1 MDIDKNSAAKALARD
16 MIVAGA
22 VLFRPSEPFVWASGW
37 LSPVYID
44 SRKVLSLPSTRDLVK
59 ERLAQS
65 VRELYPGAGLIAGV
79 ATGAIAH
86 GALVAD
92 ALGLPMVYVRPKP
105 KDHGT
110 RSLVEGILPEGAR
123 TVVVE
128 DMVSTGK
135 SSLAAVGAL
144 RSAGASVLGMTAL
157 FTYGFPVAEEA
168 FAAAGVQ
175 LETIS
180 SYDAVVEAALEAGIL
195 SPSDEDTLREWRR
208 SPQTWKQ

>member
-1 MDIDKNSAAKALARD
+1 MDKNSVAKALAGG
-16 MIVAGA
+16 MIDSGA
-22 VLFRPSEPFVWASGW
+22 VLFSPGEPFTWASGW

-44 SRKVLSLPSTRDLVK
+44 SRKVLSVPWLRNLVK
-59 ERLAQS
+59 EALSQT
-65 VRELYPGAGLIAGV
+65 VRTLYPQAEVIAGV

-110 RSLVEGILPEGAR
+110 RSQIEGILPEGAC

-135 SSLAAVGAL
+135 SSLAAVEAL
-144 RSAGASVLGMTAL
+144 RASGAEVLGMTAL
-157 FTYGFPVAEEA
+157 FTYGFPLAEER
-168 FAAAGVQ
+168 FSSAGVP
-175 LETIS
+175 LSTLS
-180 SYDAVVEAALEAGIL
+180 TYGAVVEAALERGL
-195 SPSDEDTLREWRR
+195 LTPSDQETLLQWRR
-208 SPQTWKQ
+208 SPQTWK